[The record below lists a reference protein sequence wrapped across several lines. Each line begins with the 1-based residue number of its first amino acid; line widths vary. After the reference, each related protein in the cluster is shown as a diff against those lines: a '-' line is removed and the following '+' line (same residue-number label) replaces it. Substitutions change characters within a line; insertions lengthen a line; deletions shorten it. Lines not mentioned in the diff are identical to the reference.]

1 MKILHARELSR
12 NQWILRFDVV
22 LQHDWPIEQ
31 CLLHIRVFLWRENGE
46 WRVHVLNLIFIH
58 WLLKQVTNFYET
70 IFQGYKK
77 IVLFRSE
84 NCDFMHQNLSANG
97 SGTMFDLCEAV

>member
-1 MKILHARELSR
+1 M
-12 NQWILRFDVV
+12 
-22 LQHDWPIEQ
+22 
-31 CLLHIRVFLWRENGE
+31 
-46 WRVHVLNLIFIH
+46 HVLILIFIH

-84 NCDFMHQNLSANG
+84 NCDFMHQNLSANR
-97 SGTMFDLCEAV
+97 SGTMFDLCEAAAAAHFLSNNFSTVQALSLFSITPEQIRQERIAFRITPIVD